1 VSGRWVLDTRPPSAA
16 EVFEHAHGE
25 GDTRVALDAE
35 RRLEWDSGLL
45 IFLRGVIVEAQ
56 RRRMSVDLGGLPD
69 GAQRLLA
76 LANATPEHPGVA
88 RDDDRPPVLGR
99 IGARAIVAARSAV
112 DALAFVGGAGVG
124 MFRLLI
130 RAARFRGA
138 SEFLGLVQDVGAQA
152 LPIVS
157 LITFLVGVILA
168 YVGAVQLRAFGAQA
182 YVADLVSVAMTREMG
197 AMMTAVVMAG
207 RTGAAFAAQ
216 LGTMQVNE
224 EIDALTTFGISPM
237 EFLVVPR
244 MVALAVMMPLLYL
257 YADLLGMLGGR
268 GPRWSAPPWRLR
280 VLRAQYAGDRAERL
294 RGRAHQGVGVR
305 RAGGDRRLPPR
316 HAVRTQLR
324 RRGRGRDVG
333 RRHGDRADHRRGRG
347 DDGPLRR
354 PPSVKRNGWRPI
366 DVSAEMPPHIAV
378 RDLEMVYGDRVIQRH
393 LNFTVERGD
402 IFVIMGRVG
411 RARARCSDT

>member
-1 VSGRWVLDTRPPSAA
+1 MDGTVDTAGARNIAIDDTEPGVLRLRVSGRWVLDTPPPSAA

-257 YADLLGMLGGR
+257 YADLLGMLGG
-268 GPRWSAPPWRLR
+268 AVVR
-280 VLRAQYAGDRAERL
+280 VGLLHLGGFEYYERSMQAIGLNDFAAGLTKASVFGVLVAIAGCL
-294 RGRAHQGVGVR
+294 RGMQSGRSSAAVG
-305 RAGGDRRLPPR
+305 AAATS
-316 HAVRTQLR
+316 AVVTAIVLIIVADAAMTVLF
-324 RRGRGRDVG
+324 DV
-333 RRHGDRADHRRGRG
+333 
-347 DDGPLRR
+347 L
-354 PPSVKRNGWRPI
+354 
-366 DVSAEMPPHIAV
+366 
-378 RDLEMVYGDRVIQRH
+378 H
-393 LNFTVERGD
+393 L
-402 IFVIMGRVG
+402 
-411 RARARCSDT
+411 